1 MLIMRAAFRRDVVI
15 SSFLIGCALPSMGWA
30 QPRPPRAAFAGKLT
44 ACRVAALD
52 EDVLCGHHDVYED
65 RTAATGRRIALNVV
79 VLPATTDSVL
89 DDPVVFLAGGG
100 VVPATRYAR
109 FLSTAMPA
117 LRRRRDVVLVDQR
130 GTGGSYALTCERTA
144 LDTAT
149 NFRADE
155 RFLLYV
161 DACRESLRA
170 RADVR
175 LYTTAVAMDD
185 LDDVRAWLGYPSLNL
200 YAASYGTSAA
210 TTYVRFHPTRV
221 RTLLMHG
228 VVPVDVPMQIDLAQ
242 SAQQSLDRVLDLC
255 ASDSACKTAFPDV
268 RGELATVLARF
279 DSITRK
285 QPMEGGIVGQPF
297 RDALNSSLATAE
309 SIRLVPLLIHEAA
322 TGVPPAPLGQP
333 GPPPAPL
340 GVRLSIL
347 CSEGLSAVDTA
358 SITPATRGT
367 FLGDF
372 PVRFQL
378 RWCHGWPVLP
388 LPPNFREPLRSTVPA
403 LLLTGELDPITPPAY
418 ADRVARW
425 FTNSTVQRLPYR
437 SHADTDPCVTG
448 MIEAFIVSGGRPPS
462 AACLA
467 ATPAIS
473 FTTRR

>member
-1 MLIMRAAFRRDVVI
+1 MSLRLGILLAGFLAA
-15 SSFLIGCALPSMGWA
+15 SALPSAGSG
-30 QPRPPRAAFAGKLT
+30 QVRPPRAAFAGKLT
-44 ACRVAALD
+44 PCRVAALD
-52 EDVLCGHHDVYED
+52 EEVLCGHHDVYED
-65 RTAATGRRIALNVV
+65 RTATTGRRIALNVV
-79 VLPATTDSVL
+79 VLPPTTDSVL

-109 FLSTAMPA
+109 FLSSAMPT
-117 LRRRRDVVLVDQR
+117 LRRHRDIVLVDQR
-130 GTGGSYALTCERTA
+130 GTGGSNALTCERAA

-149 NFRADE
+149 TLRADE
-155 RFLLYV
+155 RYLKYV
-161 DACRESLRA
+161 DACQESLRD

-175 LYTTAVAMDD
+175 LYTTVVAMDD

-221 RTLLMHG
+221 RSVVMHG
-228 VVPVDVPMQIDLAQ
+228 VVPVDVPMQVDLAR
-242 SAQQSLDRVLDLC
+242 SAQQSLERVLDLC
-255 ASDSACKTAFPDV
+255 ATDGACKAAFPDV
-268 RGELATVLARF
+268 RGDLATVLARF
-279 DSITRK
+279 DSITSK
-285 QPMEGGIVGQPF
+285 HPMEGGIVGQPF

-340 GVRLSIL
+340 GVRLSLL

-358 SITPATRGT
+358 SIASATRGT

-378 RWCHGWPVLP
+378 RWCHGWPILP
-388 LPPNFREPLRSTVPA
+388 LPPNFREPMRSAVPA

-418 ADRVARW
+418 ADRVTRW
-425 FTNSTVQRLPYR
+425 FTKSTAIRLPNR
-437 SHADTDPCVTG
+437 SHADTDPCITG
-448 MIEAFIVSGGRPPS
+448 IIEAFIVSGGRRP
-462 AACLA
+462 ATACLDA
-467 ATPAIS
+467 SPRIS
-473 FTTRR
+473 FATRR